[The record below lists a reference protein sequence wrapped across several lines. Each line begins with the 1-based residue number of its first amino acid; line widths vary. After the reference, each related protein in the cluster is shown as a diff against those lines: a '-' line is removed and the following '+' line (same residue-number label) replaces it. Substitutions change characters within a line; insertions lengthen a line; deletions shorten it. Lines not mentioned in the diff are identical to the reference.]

1 MVSAPVIVPPSD
13 AEQIRELSRM
23 LQLGNPALLG
33 PQNERIELPESV
45 YHVLKDVVR
54 YMKAGRAITLV
65 PQKQQLTTQSA
76 ANMLGCSRPHVIK
89 LLETGAIPFQKV
101 GQHRRVLLKDILD
114 FQKSGTLSVV
124 SPSTSWLKQSSS
136 KDCTREPQFQNK
148 EATSEI

>member
-1 MVSAPVIVPPSD
+1 MVSAPVIVPPSEE
-13 AEQIRELSRM
+13 EQIRELSRM

-114 FQKSGTLSVV
+114 FQKKRDTERRVALDK
-124 SPSTSWLKQSSS
+124 LAQA
-136 KDCTREPQFQNK
+136 EFQQGSY
-148 EATSEI
+148 EGIPIPEQGSDE

>member
-1 MVSAPVIVPPSD
+1 MVSAPVIVPPSEE
-13 AEQIRELSRM
+13 EQIRELSRM

-114 FQKSGTLSVV
+114 FQKERDTERRVALDK
-124 SPSTSWLKQSSS
+124 LAQA
-136 KDCTREPQFQNK
+136 EFQQGSY
-148 EATSEI
+148 EGIPIPEQGSDE

>member
-1 MVSAPVIVPPSD
+1 MVSAPVIVPPSEE
-13 AEQIRELSRM
+13 EQIRELSRM

-101 GQHRRVLLKDILD
+101 GQHRRVLLKDVLD
-114 FQKSGTLSVV
+114 FQKKRDTERRVALDKLAQAEFQQGSYEGTPIPEHGS
-124 SPSTSWLKQSSS
+124 
-136 KDCTREPQFQNK
+136 DE
-148 EATSEI
+148 